1 MIGWWCLV
9 VGSFGWKPIPSA
21 ARVTR
26 DEVSGLKQRR
36 GELSGRQYL
45 AGVCSSHFFMFWYC
59 LPDSFFCY
67 SLYPETSSRVTLAAL
82 GIGFQPK
89 LPTTYN
95 QTPTQPIIIYFYLL
109 IFYSQQSDHKFCL
122 EDNTE
127 RSESNPGRSLGIKT
141 KKGELSGR
149 QYLANMILD
158 KFLYQHVFRIFFI

>member
-45 AGVCSSHFFMFWYC
+45 AGVCSSHFFYF
-59 LPDSFFCY
+59 LV
-67 SLYPETSSRVTLAAL
+67 LSSRQLFLLFFISRDFVPGYSRCARYW
-82 GIGFQPK
+82 
-89 LPTTYN
+89 LPAKATYN
-95 QTPTQPIIIYFYLL
+95 LQPNTNTTNHYIFLF